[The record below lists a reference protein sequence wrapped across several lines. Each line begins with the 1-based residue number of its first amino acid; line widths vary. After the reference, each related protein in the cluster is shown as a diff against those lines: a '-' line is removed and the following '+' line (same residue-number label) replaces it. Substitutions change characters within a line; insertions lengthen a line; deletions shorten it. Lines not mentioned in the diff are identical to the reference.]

1 MNDAPDL
8 ARFIDAQA
16 GAYETARSELKAGRK
31 LSHWMWFMFPQAA
44 GLGASPTAA
53 YYAIR
58 SEAEARAYVADP
70 LLGGRLIELT
80 KLVLAH
86 AGTDIREI
94 FGHIDAMK
102 FRSSM
107 TLFGAVCPEQACFE
121 QAIELFYDGDP
132 CAPTLAFL
140 GRDAR

>member
-1 MNDAPDL
+1 MDNAPDL

-16 GAYETARSELKAGRK
+16 GTYEAARDELRSGRK
-31 LSHWMWFMFPQAA
+31 LSHWMWFMFPQVA
-44 GLGASPTAA
+44 GLGGSPTAA
-53 YYAIR
+53 HYAIG
-58 SEAEARAYVADP
+58 SEAEARAYAQNP
-70 LLGGRLIELT
+70 LLGARLVELT
-80 KLVLAH
+80 KLVLEH

-107 TLFGAVCPEQACFE
+107 TLFRAVCPEQACFG

-132 CAPTLAFL
+132 CAPTLEFL
-140 GRDAR
+140 ERGAS